1 MNNKIE
7 KGGFYQITFTD
18 LTTLKDFL
26 KYKRIHA
33 FQLRYDSLFGAYS
46 YFCTRNQCTYV
57 IESKYNDDLKL
68 IIKNYKILSK
78 LKQ

>member
-7 KGGFYQITFTD
+7 KGGFYKITFTD
-18 LTTLKDFL
+18 LTTLKNFL
-26 KYKRIHA
+26 KHKRIN
-33 FQLRYDSLFGAYS
+33 FLELKYDSLFESYS
-46 YFCTRNQCTYV
+46 FFCSRNKCTYV
-57 IESKYNDDLKL
+57 IESKYNNDLKL